1 MFQGYDQHDSA
12 EFLAQ
17 LLDYIHE
24 DVNRVKDKKY
34 VEIPELEG
42 TDKQKANTYWEL
54 HLQRN

>member
-42 TDKQKANTYWEL
+42 TDK
-54 HLQRN
+54 